1 MPHTGNVTFLGKQT
15 PVEFFSTG
23 GPGVI
28 PCHDIIAKII
38 YIKERSIAIMDNT
51 VQPSSIWT
59 MDPLSM
65 EVP

>member
-15 PVEFFSTG
+15 TVEFFSTG

-28 PCHDIIAKII
+28 PCHIIAKII
-38 YIKERSIAIMDNT
+38 NIKERFITIMDNT
-51 VQPSSIWT
+51 VQSSSILT